1 MVEVNAAATGMSS
14 ASSNDHAGKYFNI
27 PVRGSG
33 ERLIEECVKLDV
45 RCVDEVMEAFPP
57 TKCKPGW
64 LFTTLSLVLYFL
76 LFKLHEIFQTQ
87 LCGTML
93 S

>member
-45 RCVDEVMEAFPP
+45 R
-57 TKCKPGW
+57 
-64 LFTTLSLVLYFL
+64 
-76 LFKLHEIFQTQ
+76 
-87 LCGTML
+87 
-93 S
+93 